1 MTIFGAI
8 LFASVILTSC
18 GGEKKESTDSK
29 VESTE
34 ESNSVKTNPEP
45 TVPSPEISDKSPE
58 SPDETDSSSMDCDQF
73 ITDYEKFVD
82 SYIAIIKKMKANPS
96 DPSILTEYTEMA
108 SESATM
114 QDNAKNCKD
123 PKYVSKLAKLTS
135 KMTSAASGM

>member
-34 ESNSVKTNPEP
+34 ESNSMKTNPEP
-45 TVPSPEISDKSPE
+45 PVPSTESSDE
-58 SPDETDSSSMDCDQF
+58 STDETVSSSSDCDQF